1 MGWGAIFTAIGET
14 FKFLNENVFTAKRRA
29 KKLEEE
35 KQEAFRKAK
44 ELAHGDDEKALEN
57 HIRNLPD

>member
-1 MGWGAIFTAIGET
+1 MGWGTAIGEALRI
-14 FKFLNENVFTAKRRA
+14 LNSWLLDPKRKA

-44 ELAHGDDEKALEN
+44 ELAHGKDEKALEN
-57 HIRNLPD
+57 HIRHLPD